1 MESQISNNLNT
12 DQLIINLS
20 NFRCFETR
28 EQVINKGLILL
39 FGQRGTGKST
49 IMESICYVLYGKL
62 KGFKTFGKTKC
73 TVKITINNIMIVRE
87 NSKRVKLIKNNII
100 YEAEAQDMINEEFG
114 DYETFVMSSY
124 LKQKLQTQFL
134 SLSNSKKLEYLRR
147 FSMGNFNVLKFREK
161 LNKEIN
167 IFSSKLNIVENTLKI
182 NNENLDNFLIIRPD
196 IHNYKYTK
204 IKKSEYTIK
213 EIKDNIDI
221 SRKIFEIIE
230 EEKKYKFPDHE
241 NFINFIKEIQL
252 SINKSEKLNNI
263 NEQLNNFNPE
273 KFKNIDFNKLNN
285 NIKELNKQYN
295 YNEKYKNFDINNA
308 NKRLLNYKKAHEIY
322 TEYKYYQK
330 KRKTSFDEDILINK
344 INNLKSR
351 REVIHSGECPCCN
364 DVLSLVKT
372 NNKIEFQKGKITTSG
387 KVKDNNNNLIK
398 KYEDDLEIILCM
410 KKFNTI
416 PTSKQHKILTL
427 TSMINNY
434 DENKIANLNIIKQSL
449 DKQRK
454 QYNNLFQ
461 KKTIY
466 DNLMR
471 RKNNIKINKIYLLDK
486 KQLENLKKIKEL
498 NKKLNNLFN
507 KKTID
512 KSIEEL
518 NTILDEE
525 INKKQIEL
533 KNKDIE
539 YINNIKN
546 NIKQYN
552 NQFKLYQKRLNTLQ
566 FLKLSLI
573 QAEHESLQNVLSNIN
588 YRMKEY
594 LDELFDDPIN
604 VELKTIKE
612 TGVSQYKFNIKIIYK
627 NNKYSSID
635 QMSDGERD
643 SISLALT
650 LAFNETYNSK
660 ILMLDE
666 TLNSLDLY
674 NMNKA
679 LHLLSTFEDKYIIIS
694 SHHII
699 KGLFDQILKF

>member
-1 MESQISNNLNT
+1 
-12 DQLIINLS
+12 
-20 NFRCFETR
+20 
-28 EQVINKGLILL
+28 
-39 FGQRGTGKST
+39 
-49 IMESICYVLYGKL
+49 
-62 KGFKTFGKTKC
+62 
-73 TVKITINNIMIVRE
+73 
-87 NSKRVKLIKNNII
+87 
-100 YEAEAQDMINEEFG
+100 
-114 DYETFVMSSY
+114 
-124 LKQKLQTQFL
+124 
-134 SLSNSKKLEYLRR
+134 
-147 FSMGNFNVLKFREK
+147 
-161 LNKEIN
+161 
-167 IFSSKLNIVENTLKI
+167 
-182 NNENLDNFLIIRPD
+182 
-196 IHNYKYTK
+196 
-204 IKKSEYTIK
+204 
-213 EIKDNIDI
+213 
-221 SRKIFEIIE
+221 
-230 EEKKYKFPDHE
+230 
-241 NFINFIKEIQL
+241 
-252 SINKSEKLNNI
+252 
-263 NEQLNNFNPE
+263 
-273 KFKNIDFNKLNN
+273 
-285 NIKELNKQYN
+285 
-295 YNEKYKNFDINNA
+295 
-308 NKRLLNYKKAHEIY
+308 
-322 TEYKYYQK
+322 
-330 KRKTSFDEDILINK
+330 
-344 INNLKSR
+344 
-351 REVIHSGECPCCN
+351 
-364 DVLSLVKT
+364 
-372 NNKIEFQKGKITTSG
+372 
-387 KVKDNNNNLIK
+387 
-398 KYEDDLEIILCM
+398 
-410 KKFNTI
+410 
-416 PTSKQHKILTL
+416 
-427 TSMINNY
+427 
-434 DENKIANLNIIKQSL
+434 
-449 DKQRK
+449 
-454 QYNNLFQ
+454 
-461 KKTIY
+461 
-466 DNLMR
+466 MR

-518 NTILDEE
+518 NIILDEE